1 MISMT
6 TPRPSISTWPC
17 MLTITL
23 MRKIALQ
30 LENAGGQ
37 VPETRLQGAII
48 RAVPTT
54 NIMSRPGVIGVME
67 NKRAITVNS
76 RADATGM
83 SHTRHARQ
91 MAPQHRAMTSRV
103 GRQKRRP
110 KKEEAGHPGMNQVA
124 REGKDRGKRQHPSLG
139 VDGRRAPSSL
149 MVIPHLSQR

>member
-1 MISMT
+1 MWSG
-6 TPRPSISTWPC
+6 
-17 MLTITL
+17 MLTTTL
-23 MRKIALQ
+23 MKKIVLQ
-30 LENAGGQ
+30 RENAGGR
-37 VPETRLQGAII
+37 VPGMRLQGAII

-54 NIMSRPGVIGVME
+54 NVMSRLGVIGVME

-124 REGKDRGKRQHPSLG
+124 REGKDRGKRQHSSLG
-139 VDGRRAPSSL
+139 VAGRRAPWSL
-149 MVIPHLSQR
+149 MVIPHLFQR